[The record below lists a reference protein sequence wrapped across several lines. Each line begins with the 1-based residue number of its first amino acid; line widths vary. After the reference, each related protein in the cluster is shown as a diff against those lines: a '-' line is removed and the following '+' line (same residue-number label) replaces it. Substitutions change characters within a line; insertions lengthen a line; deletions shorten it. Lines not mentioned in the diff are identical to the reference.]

1 MNPRP
6 EPARLP
12 PEPDPLTAWTHAT
25 LRSLPPP
32 SAPATLAGR
41 VLAELARRE
50 RLPWW
55 RRDFACWPRAARWT
69 FLTIAA
75 GGAGCSAAALTGG
88 SHWLDAMLSRVAAA
102 ASPLASVAQSLLEG
116 ILTLPTAWLQG
127 LGFAVATSLTVLLAL
142 VTALARVVVSRS

>member
-25 LRSLPPP
+25 LRSLPNPT
-32 SAPATLAGR
+32 APATLAGR

-55 RRDFACWPRAARWT
+55 RRDFVCWPRPARLTFVLGAGVGALVSAALLHGGTER
-69 FLTIAA
+69 LAAA
-75 GGAGCSAAALTGG
+75 GA
-88 SHWLDAMLSRVAAA
+88 RVTDLL
-102 ASPLASVAQSLLEG
+102 SPLAATGPAVLRAVAEIPAG
-116 ILTLPTAWLQG
+116 WLQG
-127 LGFAVATSLTVLLAL
+127 LGFAFSTSLAALLAL
-142 VTALARVVVSRS
+142 VLALVRLVAPLP

>member
-12 PEPDPLTAWTHAT
+12 REPDPLTAWTHAT

-55 RRDFACWPRAARWT
+55 RRDFASWPRWARLAFVT
-69 FLTIAA
+69 VAA
-75 GGAGCSAAALTGG
+75 GGAALIIAVLIGGAGRLVAAFAQFESLLAPLGAVARSLVDWGGALPAVWLQGFGIAWVTSLAVLISLAAAL
-88 SHWLDAMLSRVAAA
+88 AR
-102 ASPLASVAQSLLEG
+102 
-116 ILTLPTAWLQG
+116 
-127 LGFAVATSLTVLLAL
+127 LLAPR
-142 VTALARVVVSRS
+142 T

>member
-1 MNPRP
+1 
-6 EPARLP
+6 
-12 PEPDPLTAWTHAT
+12 
-25 LRSLPPP
+25 
-32 SAPATLAGR
+32 LAGR

-116 ILTLPTAWLQG
+116 ILALPAAWLQG

-142 VTALARVVVSRS
+142 VTALARVVVPRS